1 VKKPRLTTTMFWTV
15 FILVSCIKTLYIP
28 SYKSTDFEV
37 HRNWLAITSS
47 LPYTKWYTEN
57 TSEWTLDYPPYFAW
71 FEFLLSRVA
80 FYFDPEMLKVDNL
93 NHTSWLTIL
102 FQRLSVIVTDL
113 ILALGVRSC
122 ADTLPN
128 LLGSTA
134 EKHSGS
140 FSRAN
145 TLVILILSNT
155 GLFLVDHIHFQYN
168 GFLSGI
174 MLLSIGSL
182 GSGNFMLASVWFSI
196 LLNLK
201 HIYLYIAP
209 AYGIYMLRSYC
220 FSSTQDSRIIWT
232 SFSLTRLVSL
242 AIAVL
247 ANLSMSFG
255 PFVHCGQLGQVLA
268 RLFPFKRGLCH
279 AYWAPNTWAVYNL
292 ADKVVA
298 VVGRMMGLLD
308 TPAVASMTGGLVQD
322 ITHTVLPNISPLATV
337 IITLVSM
344 VPALVKLWLSPHSV
358 TMFIRCLVLCAWS
371 SFLFGWH
378 VHEKAVIIII
388 LPLAILALGSKQE
401 AKYYVITSTIGHFSL
416 FPLLFGSSELPSKLF
431 LHLTHTLLA
440 IKCLSTTTFCK
451 LEKLYLLLSIP
462 LFLWSEVIHSSLGL
476 DTRLPFLPLLLYS
489 IYAAFGL
496 ISTYLRM
503 YRDFLLA

>member
-1 VKKPRLTTTMFWTV
+1 VKIRGIIMFWTV

-80 FYFDPEMLKVDNL
+80 FYFDKEMLKVDNL
-93 NHTSWLTIL
+93 NYSSWLTIL

-113 ILALGVRSC
+113 VLALGVKSC
-122 ADTLPN
+122 ADTLPSI
-128 LLGSTA
+128 LGKTA
-134 EKHSGS
+134 EKHAGI
-140 FSRAN
+140 FSRSS
-145 TLVILILSNT
+145 TLIILLLSNT

-174 MLLSIGSL
+174 LLLSIGSL
-182 GSGNFMLASVWFSI
+182 ASGNFMLASVWFSV

-220 FSSTQDSRIIWT
+220 FQSSKDGSILWR
-232 SFSLTRLVSL
+232 SFSIIRLLSL
-242 AIAVL
+242 GIAVL
-247 ANLSMSFG
+247 ANVAISFG
-255 PFVHCGQLGQVLA
+255 PFIHSGQLPQVIS

-279 AYWAPNTWAVYNL
+279 AYWAPNYWAVYNM
-292 ADKVVA
+292 ADKLLVLA
-298 VVGRMMGLLD
+298 GKKLGLLD
-308 TPAVASMTGGLVQD
+308 SSLVASMTGGLVQD
-322 ITHTVLPNISPLATV
+322 ITHTVLPNITPLATA
-337 IITLVSM
+337 IITLMSM

-358 TMFIRCLVLCAWS
+358 NMFLRCLVLCAWS

-378 VHEKAVIIII
+378 VHEKAVLLII
-388 LPLAILALGSKQE
+388 LPLAILALGSRQE
-401 AKYYVITSTIGHFSL
+401 AKYYIITSITGHLSL
-416 FPLLFGSSELPSKLF
+416 FPLLFGALDLPSKL
-431 LHLTHTLLA
+431 LLNLSHTLLA
-440 IKCLSTTTFCK
+440 MQTLTFTSFCK
-451 LEKLYLLLSIP
+451 LEKLYICLSIP
-462 LFLWSEVIHSSLGL
+462 VFLWSEVLHTASGL
-476 DTRLPFLPLLLYS
+476 DIKLPFIPLLLYS
-489 IYAAFGL
+489 LYAAVGI
-496 ISTYLRM
+496 ISTYLRV
-503 YRDFLLA
+503 YRDFILA

>member
-1 VKKPRLTTTMFWTV
+1 MFWTV

-71 FEFLLSRVA
+71 FEFLLSRIA

-93 NHTSWLTIL
+93 NYSSWQTIM
-102 FQRLSVIVTDL
+102 FQRLSVIMTDL
-113 ILALGVRSC
+113 VLALGVKSC
-122 ADTLPN
+122 ADHLPPI
-128 LLGSTA
+128 LGKTA
-134 EKHSGS
+134 DKHTGI
-140 FSRAN
+140 FSRSN
-145 TLVILILSNT
+145 TLVILLLSNA

-174 MLLSIGSL
+174 LLLSIGSL
-182 GSGNFMLASVWFSI
+182 AQGNFMLASVWFSV

-220 FSSTQDSRIIWT
+220 FQSSKDGSILWK
-232 SFSLTRLVSL
+232 SFSLPRLISL

-247 ANLSMSFG
+247 ANVAIAFG
-255 PFVHCGQLGQVLA
+255 PFIHSGQLSQVIS

-279 AYWAPNTWAVYNL
+279 AYWAPNSWAVYNM
-292 ADKVVA
+292 ADKLLVVA
-298 VVGRMMGLLD
+298 GKQLGLLD
-308 TPAVASMTGGLVQD
+308 SSSAVASMTGGLVQD
-322 ITHTVLPNISPLATV
+322 ITHTVLPNISPLATAV
-337 IITLVSM
+337 ITLISM

-358 TMFIRCLVLCAWS
+358 TQFLRCLVLCAWS

-378 VHEKAVIIII
+378 VHEKAVLLII
-388 LPLAILALGSKQE
+388 LPMAILAVVSKQE
-401 AKYYVITSTIGHFSL
+401 AKYYIITSITGHFSL
-416 FPLLFGSSELPSKLF
+416 FPLLFGAVELPSKLF
-431 LHLTHTLLA
+431 LHLSHSLLA
-440 IKCLSTTTFCK
+440 TQTLTTTSFCK
-451 LEKLYLLLSIP
+451 LEKLYLCLSIP
-462 LFLWSEVIHSSLGL
+462 VFLWCEVLHYSTGL

-489 IYAAFGL
+489 LYAALGI
-496 ISTYLRM
+496 ISTYLRV
-503 YRDFLLA
+503 YRDFLFA

>member
-1 VKKPRLTTTMFWTV
+1 MFWTV
-15 FILVSCIKTLYIP
+15 FILVSCIKILYIP

-71 FEFLLSRVA
+71 FEFLLSKIAV
-80 FYFDPEMLKVDNL
+80 YFDPEMLKVDNL
-93 NHTSWLTIL
+93 NYSSWLTIM

-113 ILALGVRSC
+113 VFALGVKSC
-122 ADTLPN
+122 AETLPS

-134 EKHSGS
+134 EKHAGGV
-140 FSRAN
+140 SRAN
-145 TLVILILSNT
+145 TLVILLLSNT

-174 MLLSIGSL
+174 LLLSIGSL
-182 GSGNFMLASVWFSI
+182 GTGNYMLASVWFSV

-209 AYGIYMLRSYC
+209 AYGIFMLRSYC
-220 FSSTQDSRIIWT
+220 FKSTQDGRILWS
-232 SFSLTRLVSL
+232 SFSLLHLLSL
-242 AIAVL
+242 GVAVL
-247 ANLSMSFG
+247 ANVAIAFG
-255 PFVHCGQLGQVLA
+255 PFLHCGQLEQVLS
-268 RLFPFKRGLCH
+268 RLFPFGRGLCH
-279 AYWAPNTWAVYNL
+279 AYWAPNTWAVYNTV
-292 ADKVVA
+292 DKVLVVA
-298 VVGRMMGLLD
+298 GKMMGKLD
-308 TPAVASMTGGLVQD
+308 SSVTVASMTGGLVQD
-322 ITHTVLPNISPLATV
+322 ITHTVLPNISPLATA
-337 IITLVSM
+337 IITQVSM
-344 VPALVKLWLSPHSV
+344 VPALVKLWTSPNSV
-358 TMFIRCLVLCAWS
+358 TMFLRCLVLCAWS

-378 VHEKAVIIII
+378 VHEKAVLLII

-401 AKYYVITSTIGHFSL
+401 AKFYLITSTTGHFSL
-416 FPLLFGSSELPSKLF
+416 FPLLFGPAELPSKLF

-440 IKCLSTTTFCK
+440 FRILPTFSLCK
-451 LEKLYLLLSIP
+451 MEKLFMFLSIP
-462 LFLWSEVIHSSLGL
+462 VFLWAEVLHSATGL

-489 IYAAFGL
+489 LYGSVGI

-503 YRDFLLA
+503 YWHFIKA

>member
-1 VKKPRLTTTMFWTV
+1 MFWTV
-15 FILVSCIKTLYIP
+15 FILVSCIKILYIP

-71 FEFLLSRVA
+71 FEFLLSKVA
-80 FYFDPEMLKVDNL
+80 VHFDPEMLKVDNL
-93 NHTSWLTIL
+93 NYSSGLTIM

-113 ILALGVRSC
+113 VFALGVKSC
-122 ADTLPN
+122 ADTLPS

-134 EKHSGS
+134 EKHAGGV
-140 FSRAN
+140 SRAN
-145 TLVILILSNT
+145 TLVILLLSNT

-174 MLLSIGSL
+174 LLLSIGSL
-182 GSGNFMLASVWFSI
+182 GTGNYMLASVWFSV

-209 AYGIYMLRSYC
+209 AYGIFMLRSYC
-220 FSSTQDSRIIWT
+220 FKSTQDGRILWS
-232 SFSLTRLVSL
+232 SFSLLHLLSL
-242 AIAVL
+242 GVAVL
-247 ANLSMSFG
+247 ANVVIAFG
-255 PFVHCGQLGQVLA
+255 PFLHCGQLEQVLS
-268 RLFPFKRGLCH
+268 RLFPFRRGLCH
-279 AYWAPNTWAVYNL
+279 AYWAPNTWAVYNMV
-292 ADKVVA
+292 DKVLVVA
-298 VVGRMMGLLD
+298 GKMMGKLD
-308 TPAVASMTGGLVQD
+308 SSDTVASMTGGLVQD
-322 ITHTVLPNISPLATV
+322 ITHTVLPNISPLATA

-344 VPALVKLWLSPHSV
+344 VPALVKLWTSPNSV
-358 TMFIRCLVLCAWS
+358 TMFLRCLVLCAWS

-378 VHEKAVIIII
+378 VHEKAVLLII

-401 AKYYVITSTIGHFSL
+401 AKFYLITSITGHFSL
-416 FPLLFGSSELPSKLF
+416 FPLLFGAVELASKLF
-431 LHLTHTLLA
+431 LHLAHTLIAFRIL
-440 IKCLSTTTFCK
+440 TTCSFCK
-451 LEKLYLLLSIP
+451 LEKLFMFLSIP
-462 LFLWSEVIHSSLGL
+462 VFLWAEVLHSALGL

-489 IYAAFGL
+489 LYGSIGI

-503 YRDFLLA
+503 YWQFIKT